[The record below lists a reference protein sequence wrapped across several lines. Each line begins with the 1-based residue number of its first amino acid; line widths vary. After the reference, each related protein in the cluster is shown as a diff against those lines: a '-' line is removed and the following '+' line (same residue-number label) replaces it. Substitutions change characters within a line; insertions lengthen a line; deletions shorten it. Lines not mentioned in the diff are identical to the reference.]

1 MNTDKIRLIP
11 IPLAG
16 VILSFFGLGL
26 FFKDI
31 FKPLGEIFATVGTVL
46 IVFLLIKLF
55 IFREESVEDLRN
67 PIILGTF
74 GTFFMAIMILATFIK
89 DLSYN
94 IGLGIWILGF
104 TLHVILIIY
113 FTKEYI
119 LNFKLELVYTN
130 YFVVYIGI
138 GMGCITGAA
147 FNLNLLVDGIFLFS
161 FISMMV
167 LLILVTY
174 RYWKLPIIE
183 NPFKPLVCIY
193 AAPFSLVFC
202 AFIQTSF
209 PKSIEF
215 IIAFYILC
223 LGFYLFGL
231 IKVVEY
237 IRLPFFP
244 TFAAFTFPLVI
255 SSTATKNIVN
265 IFKIHIEVFLYVQIT
280 ITLAVV
286 VYVLLQYIYFVVTA
300 PVE

>member
-26 FFKDI
+26 FFRDI
-31 FKPLGEIFATVGTVL
+31 FRPLGEMFAAVGTVL
-46 IVFLLIKLF
+46 IAFLLLKLF
-55 IFREESVEDLRN
+55 LFRKESVEDLRS

-74 GTFFMAIMILATFIK
+74 GTFFMAIMILATFLRDWSY
-89 DLSYN
+89 DL
-94 IGLGIWILGF
+94 GLGIWILGF
-104 TLHVILIIY
+104 ALHVILIVY
-113 FTKEYI
+113 FTWKHV
-119 LNFKLELVYTN
+119 LNFRLELVYTN

-147 FNLNLLVDGIFLFS
+147 FNLNPLVDGVFVFS
-161 FISMMV
+161 LVSMIV
-167 LLILVTY
+167 LVVLVTY
-174 RYWKLPIIE
+174 RYLKLPIAE
-183 NPFKPLVCIY
+183 DPFRPLVCIY

-215 IIAFYILC
+215 IIAFYVLC
-223 LGFYLFGL
+223 VGFYLFGL

-255 SSTATKNIVN
+255 SSTATKNIGNILEVN
-265 IFKIHIEVFLYVQIT
+265 VEIVMYVQIA
-280 ITLAVV
+280 IAVAVV
-286 VYVLLQYIYFVVTA
+286 VYVLLQYICFVVTA
-300 PVE
+300 PVD